1 MLTEKEATKAR
12 EKLRRALALLSE
24 ARVVYADAGC
34 IPGIRNLNG
43 IAGLL
48 DDEIAALTRIIA
60 DSSAGA

>member
-48 DDEIAALTRIIA
+48 DDEIATLTRVIA